1 MQRGEIV
8 VGMRSHFLAAYEG
21 LLAQVVYIFDDAVVF
36 VHPPRGVATADFVR
50 LVTTNLGAI
59 HGPSFTGETITQ
71 SLAKGY
77 LNDKKFAHIAEFSS
91 QFGDLGFR
99 DPRATS
105 ALLADQ
111 LDRTV
116 RVLVSDIASVAMSF
130 HPRSLPPMIG
140 MSFALA
146 GGTDGITFWM
156 RYRTE
161 KAKDA
166 HRVLGSLLGERV
178 RPLPAVPDA

>member
-1 MQRGEIV
+1 
-8 VGMRSHFLAAYEG
+8 LAAYEG

-111 LDRTV
+111 LDRT
-116 RVLVSDIASVAMSF
+116 D
-130 HPRSLPPMIG
+130 RS
-140 MSFALA
+140 
-146 GGTDGITFWM
+146 
-156 RYRTE
+156 RRTE
-161 KAKDA
+161 SSPSC
-166 HRVLGSLLGERV
+166 RMSTTWT
-178 RPLPAVPDA
+178 PAQRFRHHALWPPPGL